1 MNTYQASEREQRK
14 AEGIRRQYVSREENK
29 MEQLQK
35 LDSKVKLPGKIV
47 GSILGVIWALVMGAC
62 MSLVMVWGNMTMGL
76 ALSIPGLAVL
86 LLVIAGAGLY
96 AAVGRPA
103 ETVEITGF
111 VGGEKIGLLEDEQVT
126 ERM

>member
-1 MNTYQASEREQRK
+1 MNNYQASERDQKK

-47 GSILGVIWALVMGAC
+47 GSILGVIGALVMGAG
-62 MSLVMVWGNMTMGL
+62 MSLVMVWGNMAMGL

-86 LLVIAGAGLY
+86 LLGFLAYYLITGSRKKKY
-96 AAVGRPA
+96 AA
-103 ETVEITGF
+103 EIMRLSGD
-111 VGGEKIGLLEDEQVT
+111 VMKRESAQNEQ
-126 ERM
+126 

>member
-47 GSILGVIWALVMGAC
+47 GSILGVIGALVMGAG

-86 LLVIAGAGLY
+86 LLGFLSYYLITGSRKKKY
-96 AAVGRPA
+96 AA
-103 ETVEITGF
+103 EIMRLSSDVMTKKEGA
-111 VGGEKIGLLEDEQVT
+111 QN
-126 ERM
+126 ER

>member
-14 AEGIRRQYVSREENK
+14 AQGIRRQYVSREENK

-47 GSILGVIWALVMGAC
+47 GSILGVIGALVMGAG

-86 LLVIAGAGLY
+86 LLGFLAYYLITGSRKKKY
-96 AAVGRPA
+96 AA
-103 ETVEITGF
+103 EIMRLSSDVMTKKEGA
-111 VGGEKIGLLEDEQVT
+111 QN
-126 ERM
+126 ER

>member
-47 GSILGVIWALVMGAC
+47 GSILGVIGALVMGAG
-62 MSLVMVWGNMTMGL
+62 MSLVMVWGNMTMCL
-76 ALSIPGLAVL
+76 ALSNPG
-86 LLVIAGAGLY
+86 
-96 AAVGRPA
+96 
-103 ETVEITGF
+103 
-111 VGGEKIGLLEDEQVT
+111 
-126 ERM
+126 

>member
-1 MNTYQASEREQRK
+1 MNNYQASERDQKK

-47 GSILGVIWALVMGAC
+47 GSILGVIGALVMGAG

-86 LLVIAGAGLY
+86 LLGFLAYYLITGSRKKKY
-96 AAVGRPA
+96 AA
-103 ETVEITGF
+103 EIMRLSSDVMTKKEGA
-111 VGGEKIGLLEDEQVT
+111 QN
-126 ERM
+126 ER

>member
-1 MNTYQASEREQRK
+1 MNTYQASERDQRK
-14 AEGIRRQYVSREENK
+14 AEDIRRQYVSRDENK

-47 GSILGVIWALVMGAC
+47 GSILGVIGALVMGAG

-86 LLVIAGAGLY
+86 LLGFLAYYLITGSRKKKY
-96 AAVGRPA
+96 AA
-103 ETVEITGF
+103 EIMRLSSDVMTKKEGA
-111 VGGEKIGLLEDEQVT
+111 QN
-126 ERM
+126 ER